1 MENSNDPICCPKFD
15 PTPWDDVNF
24 DWNNKLFVKSS
35 VFTIFYMPV
44 NFGSVMKKL
53 DKKILDAGAD
63 WSEGI
68 CLSDHTSSWN
78 MDLYVSVDNNVP
90 SLENHLMSGKF
101 YSKVYEGPFRDTGKW
116 FKDFEKILA
125 EKGYAKNKIYAW
137 YTTCPRCAKKYGKNY
152 VVLLTKVE

>member
-78 MDLYVSVDNNVP
+78 MDLYVSVDNKVP
-90 SLENHLMSGKF
+90 SLENHLMNGRF

-116 FKDFEKILA
+116 FKDFEKILT
-125 EKGYAKNKIYAW
+125 EKGYAKSKIYAW

-152 VVLLTKVE
+152 VVMIGQVA